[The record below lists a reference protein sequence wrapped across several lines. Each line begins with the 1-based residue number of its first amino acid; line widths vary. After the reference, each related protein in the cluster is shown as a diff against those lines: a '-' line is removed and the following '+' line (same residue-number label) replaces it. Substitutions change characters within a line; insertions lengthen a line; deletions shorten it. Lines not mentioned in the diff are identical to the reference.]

1 MNDQHDDQEHHE
13 AELQVDGPPP
23 FDVQGF
29 DWDCRECIHMG
40 GMIPMVVITHE
51 NGKHELTVVLRP
63 PMGGDDG
70 EDKDPA

>member
-13 AELQVDGPPP
+13 LSCRLTGLPRLI
-23 FDVQGF
+23 VQGF

-51 NGKHELTVVLRP
+51 NGKQ
-63 PMGGDDG
+63 
-70 EDKDPA
+70 